1 MEAGAEVAIER
12 LIDELEYIPGH
23 FHLDL
28 NLNCEPGAP
37 ACFQR
42 RDLQL
47 KRDSLKFQLA
57 VESGAQQAAV
67 LNLLGVFSFYL
78 DRLPKAEALFLGVGR
93 QDPHNLNAWA
103 NLAYVYDRLGR
114 EQEAAAC
121 AERVSRLMGLGGAGQ
136 GQGAPEGEPRLR
148 AARCL
153 AEQGYAC
160 IFDVGFV
167 SEEDRVAKLTAGIG
181 LYDTALAYGRQE
193 IPVEEKRSWYF
204 TMATLYIRLDGLLMS
219 KGTDEQRR
227 VPSFNRALGL
237 LREAIKSS
245 HSHYKALS
253 WCYVG
258 MLLERKDTFST
269 TPMGIHDCGYSG
281 TDPLVCFGTA
291 IDIAKD
297 DPLILN
303 RLAKIFHFLG
313 KQEMAIGTCNMALD
327 ILKDPE
333 LNWQA
338 YCTRAK
344 IYIKMYIRDLERAK
358 MGLGGL
364 PDRKHLISAKSDLEY
379 ILNVCPCLKTYL
391 DMGQVSYY
399 IGVDAMQELFLVDEG
414 AINDALV
421 FFAKAMEF
429 DLGDTLPEIQLLR
442 GKCLRIKSEEQNA
455 IECFKRAIELD
466 NVGSSYTESFRCLM
480 ETLLMLFN
488 QKRMMA
494 ETMIQEVE
502 LWVKKAEGKY
512 STERVQQELQ
522 LVCRNHTTE
531 IVELSKAMIAAG
543 KMDLVKLLLET
554 MKTESKKPTLSE
566 RAASF

>member
-1 MEAGAEVAIER
+1 MDESPTVDIEK
-12 LIDELEYIPGH
+12 LIDEMDYIPGH
-23 FHLDL
+23 FHLEM
-28 NLNCEPGAP
+28 NLNCESGTPVR
-37 ACFQR
+37 FQS
-42 RDLQL
+42 RDIQL
-47 KRDSLKFQLA
+47 KRDSLQFQLEFESVSQQYA
-57 VESGAQQAAV
+57 VR
-67 LNLLGVFSFYL
+67 NLLGVFSFYL
-78 DRLPKAEALFLGVGR
+78 DRFDKAKEIFLNIT
-93 QDPHNLNAWA
+93 QEDPSNLNAWA
-103 NLAYVYDRLGR
+103 NLAYVYDRLNK
-114 EQEAAAC
+114 EQDASKC
-121 AERVSRLMGLGGAGQ
+121 AEKVSLLMGLG
-136 GQGAPEGEPRLR
+136 APGVSDEDPRLR

-153 AEQGYAC
+153 AEQGYAY
-160 IFDVGFV
+160 IFDIGFV
-167 SEEDRVAKLTAGIG
+167 SEEDRMDKLSTGIS
-181 LYDTALAYGRQE
+181 LYNKALVYGQKE

-204 TMATLYIRLDGLLMS
+204 TMATLHIRLDGLLMS

-227 VPSFNRALGL
+227 IPSFNRALGL

-245 HSHYKALS
+245 HSHYRALA

-269 TPMGIHDCGYSG
+269 TPMGIHDCGYSS

-291 IDIAKD
+291 IETAKD
-297 DPLILN
+297 EPLILN

-327 ILKDPE
+327 VLQDPE

-344 IYIKMYIRDLERAK
+344 IYMKIYIRDLERSK

-364 PDRKHLISAKSDLEY
+364 PDRKHLMSAKSDLEY

-399 IGVDAMQELFLVDEG
+399 MGVDAMQELFLVDES
-414 AINDALV
+414 ALNNALV

-429 DLGDTLPEIQLLR
+429 NLGDTLPEIQLLR
-442 GKCLRIKSEEQNA
+442 GKCLRIKNEEQNA
-455 IECFKRAIELD
+455 VECFKQAIELD

-488 QKRMMA
+488 QKKIMA
-494 ETMIQEVE
+494 ELLIQEVE
-502 LWVKKAEGKY
+502 LWVKKAEEKY

-531 IVELSKAMIAAG
+531 IVELSKAMISTG
-543 KMDLVKLLLET
+543 KMDLVKLLFEK
-554 MKTESKKPTLSE
+554 MKTDVRKPPLSD